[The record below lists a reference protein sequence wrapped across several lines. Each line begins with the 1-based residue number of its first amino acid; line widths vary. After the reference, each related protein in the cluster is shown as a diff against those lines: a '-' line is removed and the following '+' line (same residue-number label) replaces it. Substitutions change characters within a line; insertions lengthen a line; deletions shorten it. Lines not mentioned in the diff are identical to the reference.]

1 MANNYFQFKQFTVF
15 QDKCAMKVCTDACL
29 FGAIVA
35 NRQQS
40 FHHSRDAVHCL
51 DIGTGTGLLS
61 LMYAQK
67 DPFAII
73 DAVEI
78 DGQAAGQAKENF
90 AASPWAGR
98 LNIFNTDILVLHSP
112 EKYDLIFSNPP
123 FFEDDLRSP
132 DEFKNS
138 AKHDTT
144 LDLKQLLHVVGT
156 YLTNEGS
163 FAALL
168 PYHRVEYF
176 TSEAYKTGLH
186 PVEHIMVKQ
195 TAKHDPFR
203 GILFFSKRKK
213 ELQSR
218 EIIIKDAEGK
228 YTTGFTAALKDYYLH
243 L

>member
-1 MANNYFQFKQFTVF
+1 
-15 QDKCAMKVCTDACL
+15 MKVCTDACL

-40 FHHSRDAVHCL
+40 SHHPQDAVHCL

-67 DPFAII
+67 NPFTII

-78 DGQAAGQAKENF
+78 DQAAAEQAKENF
-90 AASPWAGR
+90 AASPWSGR
-98 LNIFNTDILVLHSP
+98 LNIFNKDILALHSP

-156 YLTNEGS
+156 YLTNESS
-163 FAALL
+163 FAVLL
-168 PYHRVEYF
+168 PYRRVEYF
-176 TSEAYKTGLH
+176 TNEADKAGLH
-186 PVEHIMVKQ
+186 LVEYVLVKQ

-203 GILFFSKRKK
+203 GILFFSKRKN
-213 ELQSR
+213 ELQSG

-228 YTTGFTAALKDYYLH
+228 YTTEFTAALKDYYLH